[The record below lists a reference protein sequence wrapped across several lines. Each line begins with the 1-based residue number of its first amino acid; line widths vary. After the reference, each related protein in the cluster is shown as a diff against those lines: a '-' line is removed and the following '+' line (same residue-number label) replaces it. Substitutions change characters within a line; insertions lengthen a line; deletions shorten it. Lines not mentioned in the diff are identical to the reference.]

1 MKMRRITGENTRQTT
16 LEEYG
21 FTFTKKTEEEE

>member
-1 MKMRRITGENTRQTT
+1 MRKITGQNTRQTT

-21 FTFTKKTEEEE
+21 FTFTKKSEEEE

>member
-1 MKMRRITGENTRQTT
+1 MKKITGENTRQTT

-21 FTFTKKTEEEE
+21 FTFTKKSEEEE

>member
-1 MKMRRITGENTRQTT
+1 MRKITGENTRQTT

>member
-1 MKMRRITGENTRQTT
+1 MKRITGENTRQTT

>member
-1 MKMRRITGENTRQTT
+1 MRRITGENTSQTT
-16 LEEYG
+16 MEEYG

>member
-1 MKMRRITGENTRQTT
+1 MRKVTGENTRQTT

-21 FTFTKKTEEEE
+21 FTFTKKSEEEE

>member
-1 MKMRRITGENTRQTT
+1 MRKVTGENTRQTT

>member
-1 MKMRRITGENTRQTT
+1 MRKITGENTRQTT
-16 LEEYG
+16 LEEFG

>member
-1 MKMRRITGENTRQTT
+1 MRRITGENTRQTT

>member
-1 MKMRRITGENTRQTT
+1 MRIISGENTRQTT

>member
-1 MKMRRITGENTRQTT
+1 MRRITGENSRKTT